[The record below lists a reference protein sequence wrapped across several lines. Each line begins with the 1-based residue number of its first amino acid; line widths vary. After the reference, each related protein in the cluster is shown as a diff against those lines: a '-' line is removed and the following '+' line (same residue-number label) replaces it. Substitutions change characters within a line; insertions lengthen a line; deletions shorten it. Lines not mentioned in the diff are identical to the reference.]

1 MFRLRDG
8 RAIKKPV
15 DAPPQHAEDI
25 YGKYAEE
32 VVHRVTAVY
41 PELTF
46 DQFRKLFVF
55 AHGWTK
61 TGELQVKTNLGFR
74 NLENEIVV
82 VWETYKIENDK
93 LVLVDRKIEKSPWPP
108 PKA

>member
-1 MFRLRDG
+1 M
-8 RAIKKPV
+8 
-15 DAPPQHAEDI
+15 
-25 YGKYAEE
+25 
-32 VVHRVTAVY
+32 TAVY
-41 PELTF
+41 PELTY

-61 TGELQVKTNLGFR
+61 TGELQVKTNLAFR
-74 NLENEIVV
+74 NLENAIAV

-93 LVLVDRKIEKSPWPP
+93 LVLVDRKIEKSPWAP